1 MKRDIITIDE
11 EKCDGCGECIP
22 GCPEGALQVIDGK
35 ARLVS
40 DLMCDGLGACVGHCP
55 QGAITVEEREAEPYD
70 ERRVMEVIVR
80 QGENTLRAHLKHLKD
95 HGQTEFYAQAVSFL
109 KERRLPVPGEG
120 PALHVHPSSPRPV
133 APVGDAAREAPSA
146 GCPGSRTMAFAR
158 EDSAA
163 QGLAGRRPSALTH
176 WPVQMHL
183 LNPMA
188 PHFQGS
194 DFLLAADCVAFSL
207 GDFHMEYLR
216 GKTLGI
222 ACPKL
227 DDGQEI
233 YLQKIQALVEQARIN
248 TLTVMIMQ
256 VPCCRGLLGLAQ
268 QAVAGASRKVP
279 IKAVVVGIQGEILR
293 EEWVV

>member
-1 MKRDIITIDE
+1 MKREIITIDE
-11 EKCDGCGECIP
+11 EKCDGCGDCTI

-40 DLMCDGLGACVGHCP
+40 DLLCDGLGACIGHCP
-55 QGAITVEEREAEPYD
+55 QGAIAVEKREAEPYD
-70 ERRVMEVIVR
+70 ERRVMEAVVR
-80 QGENTLRAHLKHLKD
+80 QGENTIRAHLKHLKD
-95 HGQTEFYAQAVSFL
+95 HGQTEFYDQAVLFL
-109 KERRLPVPGEG
+109 KERSLSLPAEVPT
-120 PALHVHPSSPRPV
+120 LRVHSSPPRPAAATALG
-133 APVGDAAREAPSA
+133 APAG

-163 QGLAGRRPSALTH
+163 QQLAGSRPSALAH

-188 PHFQGS
+188 PHFHGS
-194 DFLLAADCVAFSL
+194 DFLLAADCVGFSL
-207 GDFHMEYLR
+207 GEFHRDFLK

-227 DDGQEI
+227 DEGQEA
-233 YLQKIQALVEQARIN
+233 YLDKLVALVEQARIN

-256 VPCCRGLLGLAQ
+256 VPCCRGLLALAQ
-268 QAVAGASRKVP
+268 EAVAKSSRKVP
-279 IKAVVVGIQGEILR
+279 IKAIVIGIQGDVLR
-293 EEWVV
+293 EDWVTT